1 VKKTTRKSTNKYFL
15 KTTEK
20 PRIPA
25 KKNKRVSFLSVLKI
39 GSVFAGAIL
48 GAGFAGGRELVTF
61 FVRFR
66 KNGVLV
72 SLFAGILFIF
82 FGTAIIYKSKTAHCA
97 SYMSYLENILPKKT
111 AYLLNAISEM
121 FLLICFIIMLSGA
134 GALFNEYFGISHI
147 FGSIITALISFIV
160 LRCGIKGIGSVCSIL
175 TPVMVIGIIYVNLF
189 SLTTSS
195 VPALALLEKPKDNY
209 IFSALLYVSYN
220 MLSSAPVL
228 TEASSLAHNK
238 KTSLLGGITG
248 GIILSIIAF
257 FSCLCLYLADSESL
271 LCELPLLML
280 SGKINKLSHM
290 FYALVLYMAILTT
303 AFSTGYP
310 IVRKLENFNISH
322 SLASFL
328 VCFFSIWLSFLK
340 FSLLVEKCYTF
351 FGILGLMLMGAILFD
366 LIKYIKKR

>member
-1 VKKTTRKSTNKYFL
+1 
-15 KTTEK
+15 
-20 PRIPA
+20 
-25 KKNKRVSFLSVLKI
+25 
-39 GSVFAGAIL
+39 
-48 GAGFAGGRELVTF
+48 
-61 FVRFR
+61 
-66 KNGVLV
+66 
-72 SLFAGILFIF
+72 
-82 FGTAIIYKSKTAHCA
+82 
-97 SYMSYLENILPKKT
+97 
-111 AYLLNAISEM
+111 
-121 FLLICFIIMLSGA
+121 
-134 GALFNEYFGISHI
+134 
-147 FGSIITALISFIV
+147 
-160 LRCGIKGIGSVCSIL
+160 
-175 TPVMVIGIIYVNLF
+175 VNLF
-189 SLTTSS
+189 LLTTSS